1 LITIDMGAAPGAGL
15 GPPLA
20 AAVARHLPR
29 DFNAFRRQ
37 HRIDDAVRIPP
48 PVTTVVTAAQ
58 RLSIHL
64 KGARRLFQHDPPN
77 HIRIR
82 QGDTAMNAFAARYH
96 TATIEGLEVF
106 YREAGDPANPTLIL
120 LHGFPSSSHM
130 FRNLINSL
138 ADQYHLV
145 APDHIGFGRS
155 AMPTTTQF
163 EYSFD
168 HLTEITEK
176 LIEHLGLQRFALYIH
191 DYGAPIGLRIA
202 SRRPERITALIT
214 QSGNAYM
221 EGFTPF
227 WDILFAH
234 AKDRGPNEEGV
245 REKFTETTTH
255 WQYTHGVP
263 ADRLDRIAPEAWMLD
278 QLGLDRKDND
288 AIQLQLFWDYQF
300 NLDGYPAFQ
309 EYFRKYQPPLLVTWG
324 KNDEIFGAPGAEAFR
339 RDFPNGEFHLLDAG
353 HFALETHGEEISGY
367 IRDFLPRA
375 LSAAPAVASA

>member
-1 LITIDMGAAPGAGL
+1 VL
-15 GPPLA
+15 
-20 AAVARHLPR
+20 V
-29 DFNAFRRQ
+29 
-37 HRIDDAVRIPP
+37 DASVY
-48 PVTTVVTAAQ
+48 PV
-58 RLSIHL
+58 
-64 KGARRLFQHDPPN
+64 
-77 HIRIR
+77 
-82 QGDTAMNAFAARYH
+82 NAFATRYN
-96 TATIEGLEVF
+96 TASVDGLEVF
-106 YREAGDPANPTLIL
+106 YREAGDPANPTLLL

-163 EYSFD
+163 TYSFD
-168 HLTEITEK
+168 RLTEITEG

-202 SRRPERITALIT
+202 SGRPERITALIT
-214 QSGNAYM
+214 QSGNAYV

-227 WDILFAH
+227 WDVLFAH
-234 AKDRGPNEEGV
+234 AKDRAANEEEV
-245 REKFTETTTH
+245 REKFTLETTY

-263 ADRLDRIAPEAWMLD
+263 ADRLDRIAPEAWLLD

-309 EYFRKYQPPLLVTWG
+309 EYFRTHQPPLLVTWG
-324 KNDEIFGAPGAEAFR
+324 KNDEIFGAAGAEAFR

-367 IRDFLPRA
+367 IRDFLGRVVTAGPD
-375 LSAAPAVASA
+375 AATIT